1 MKEDHRAAMSY
12 RGHTDGEE
20 GDWLLCSEVQ
30 ILLGQR
36 QGWGSGP
43 NSTKEK
49 REVIWLISESMQLFQ
64 RDLNIQRDEMI
75 KSSTAIAWYLY
86 ACYKTKYFYQG
97 TCK

>member
-1 MKEDHRAAMSY
+1 MGRKETVCCALKFKSCWGKGRA
-12 RGHTDGEE
+12 
-20 GDWLLCSEVQ
+20 GDLDPTVQ
-30 ILLGQR
+30 
-36 QGWGSGP
+36 
-43 NSTKEK
+43 K
-49 REVIWLISESMQLFQ
+49 RKEVIWLISESMQLFR